1 MKLSIAFLATLL
13 IHTQAGLV
21 VLTFTGDCTYDA
33 LQDAANVAEVS
44 TADLISLLSIT
55 GDADDA
61 AVQAEILCQD
71 ARDANSDPHP
81 RRGGAC
87 KYICKHLIVCNMI
100 RVLRHWIAHDSLCL

>member
-13 IHTQAGLV
+13 IHTQAGVV
-21 VLTFTGDCTYDA
+21 VLNFIGDCTYAA
-33 LQDAANVAEVS
+33 LEAA
-44 TADLISLLSIT
+44 
-55 GDADDA
+55 ADDA
-61 AVQAEILCQD
+61 GVTDLNSRLSSTDDEDDAAEQAEILCQD